1 MAYAVEFTARSSLE
15 ALNGALDD
23 DAGRAAFD
31 RVLMQR
37 VFPAIS
43 ATDVSDTET
52 ERCAAS

>member
-23 DAGRAAFD
+23 DAGRAALD

-37 VFPAIS
+37 VFTAIS

-52 ERCAAS
+52 ER